1 MRKHGTLSSII
12 LRPLPL
18 VFVFSASKVFSPS
31 SSKMED
37 VSKPPSPSAA
47 EAQYDQELMPDQN
60 LKSLGDDQDQK
71 CCLVNPDEDDVSD
84 KMLEDHDPHLDH
96 EPEVRTEDRFPTQ
109 TYEENTSG
117 QSEFSPVSQE
127 KIQDCMN
134 EASSVYQNR
143 SGPDLTSAP
152 SNQDEAGE
160 SGGGVAALVVTEA
173 DQTRRSAAV
182 PQRAPRPPDLLIP
195 AAISVSNLIS
205 GSDGGDT
212 NFYDLPSPRSDSCSV
227 TRRSEEDDTR
237 SITASSVMSL
247 FHRVQLDPLEKDWL
261 RSSAVGNMAAQRL
274 LLAQDPGLVLKKDFI
289 TTALHWA
296 AKQGRQEAV
305 DMMVQSGADVNIR
318 SGYTALHLAS
328 IHGHQEVV
336 HTLIS
341 TYNAKTNIR
350 DYHGKTAVQY
360 WSGSTDIFSKAD
372 PHTSRTFCPG
382 RRTQRFALPS
392 LRLSR
397 SRSQGQLHLEFG
409 TVHQSAS
416 YEALDLHV

>member
-289 TTALHWA
+289 T
-296 AKQGRQEAV
+296 
-305 DMMVQSGADVNIR
+305 
-318 SGYTALHLAS
+318 GYTALHLAS

>member
-274 LLAQDPGLVLKKDFI
+274 LLAQDPGLVLKK
-289 TTALHWA
+289 
-296 AKQGRQEAV
+296 
-305 DMMVQSGADVNIR
+305 
-318 SGYTALHLAS
+318 GYTALHLAS